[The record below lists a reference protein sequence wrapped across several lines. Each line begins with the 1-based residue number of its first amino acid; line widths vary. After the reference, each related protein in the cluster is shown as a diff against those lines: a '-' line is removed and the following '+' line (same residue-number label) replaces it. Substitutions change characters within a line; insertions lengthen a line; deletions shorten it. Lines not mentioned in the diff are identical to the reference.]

1 MTRQV
6 ITTSDGNCSAYTAI
20 VINILVGLTTLT
32 TTRSCHVVWGGAAN
46 DAFSAPR
53 IRKTN
58 ILRHIH
64 PCTIYPCKDKINLI
78 KNSKLNYCHYASIRK
93 AKRLLVFKQNIAAYC
108 SEN

>member
-20 VINILVGLTTLT
+20 VINILKGRTTLT
-32 TTRSCHVVWGGAAN
+32 ATRSCHVVWGGA
-46 DAFSAPR
+46 FSALS
-53 IRKTN
+53 ICKTN

-64 PCTIYPCKDKINLI
+64 QCTIYPFKDKINLI
-78 KNSKLNYCHYASIRK
+78 NTSKLNYCHYVSIRK
-93 AKRLLVFKQNIAAYC
+93 AKRLLVFKQNIAAYS